1 MYIILFSKDKYL
13 SLMIIFDSYDLKYK
27 TPFGAVETDSEI
39 NFCVM
44 VSSQVNAEFVNLVI
58 RDDKSVTHRL
68 CKVEQKD
75 DYDVFRGKLTIFKAG
90 LYRYRFEI
98 VKSDGIMLFAGTPDG
113 HTAAIGDWLDEWH
126 LCIYEKDFYTSDIK
140 KGAVM
145 YQIFPDRFYKAEGVD
160 TSGAKNER
168 IVHKNWNDRPM
179 CFYDCDDFKCND
191 FFMGNLKGIEQKL
204 DYLKS
209 LGVTHIYLNPIFE
222 SAQNHR
228 YCTSDYLNIDPYL
241 GTVDDFK
248 SLCKS
253 AHDYDIKIIID
264 GVFSHTGDDSIYF
277 NKYKNYGNGGA
288 YNDKASPYYPWY
300 TFKSSRDDYECW
312 WGFETLP
319 NVNETNESF
328 LEFITGQNG
337 VLHFWQDM
345 GADGFRLDVADEL
358 PDEFLSALRKC
369 VKQKNKDAL
378 IIGEVWENAV
388 TKHSYGA
395 QRRFLLGSQCDS
407 VMNYPFLNAITDYV
421 ISGKAEDFYKTVME
435 IMDMYPAPAIKC
447 LMNSIST
454 HDTSRAI
461 NRLGCDFTPEKR
473 HQSTTTLSD
482 EQYRLGEHRLMS
494 AVAIQYT
501 LPGIPCL
508 YYGDEA
514 GLEGFGD
521 PSCRK
526 TYPWENENDKLLKL
540 HQELG
545 IIRKEYASEFD
556 KDIIFQQYS
565 DKIVKYK
572 RGKLRI
578 TINGSA
584 DTIHADTEP
593 IWSYLY
599 DGELLP
605 GGVMIEKV
613 N

>member
-1 MYIILFSKDKYL
+1 
-13 SLMIIFDSYDLKYK
+13 MIIFDSYDLKYK
-27 TPFGAVETDSEI
+27 KPFGAVKTDSETM
-39 NFCVM
+39 FYVM
-44 VSSQVNAEFVNLVI
+44 VLSDIHAEFVNLVI
-58 RDDKSVTHRL
+58 RNNKSVTHRL
-68 CKVEQKD
+68 CKSGQKD
-75 DYDVFRGKLTIFKAG
+75 GYDVFEGKVTLSTAG

-98 VKSDGIMLFAGTPDG
+98 VKGDGIMLFSGTPDG
-113 HTAAIGDWLDEWH
+113 HRAAIGDWLDEWY
-126 LCIYEKDFYTSDIK
+126 LCVYDKDFYTSDIK
-140 KGAVM
+140 SGAVM
-145 YQIFPDRFYKAEGVD
+145 YQIFPDRFFKADGVD

-168 IVHKNWNDRPM
+168 IIHKNWFERPM

-241 GTVDDFK
+241 GTVSDFK

-253 AHDYDIKIIID
+253 AHEYDIKIIID

-277 NKYKNYGNGGA
+277 NKYKNYGDGGA
-288 YNDKASPYYPWY
+288 YNDKNSPYYPWY
-300 TFKSSRDDYECW
+300 TFKKNRDDYDCW
-312 WGFETLP
+312 WGFKTLP

-328 LEFITGQNG
+328 LQFITGENG
-337 VLHFWQDM
+337 VLNFWQDM
-345 GADGFRLDVADEL
+345 GADGVRLDVADEL
-358 PDEFLSALRKC
+358 PDEFLKALRKS
-369 VKQKNKDAL
+369 VKQKDKDAL

-395 QRRFLLGSQCDS
+395 QRKFLLGDQCDS
-407 VMNYPFLNAITDYV
+407 VMNYPFLNAITDFV
-421 ISGKAEDFYKTVME
+421 VSGNAENFYKAVME
-435 IMDMYPAPAIKC
+435 IMDMYPPPAIKC

-461 NRLGCDFTPEKR
+461 NRLGSHLTPEKR
-473 HQSTTTLSD
+473 YQATTALTD
-482 EQYRLGEHRLMS
+482 EQYSLGEHRLMS
-494 AVAIQYT
+494 AAALQYT

-514 GLEGFGD
+514 GLQGFGD

-526 TYPWENENDKLLKL
+526 TYPWGNENDKLLKL
-540 HQELG
+540 HRQLG
-545 IIRKEYASEFD
+545 IIRKEYAKEFD
-556 KDIIFQQYS
+556 SDIVFEQYS
-565 DKIVKYK
+565 DKIIKYK
-572 RGKLRI
+572 RGKLRVI
-578 TINGSA
+578 VNGSPN
-584 DTIHADTEP
+584 TIKTDGKP

-599 DGELLP
+599 EAELLP
-605 GGVMIEKV
+605 GGVMIEEV

>member
-1 MYIILFSKDKYL
+1 MV
-13 SLMIIFDSYDLKYK
+13 IFDSYNSEYK
-27 TPFGAVETDSEI
+27 SPFGAVKTENNTTFRISVLSDI
-39 NFCVM
+39 H
-44 VSSQVNAEFVNLVI
+44 AEFVNLVI
-58 RDDKSVTHRL
+58 RKEDSATHRL
-68 CKVEQKD
+68 SKVRNED
-75 DYDVFRGKLTIFKAG
+75 GYDIFEGTVTIATAG

-98 VKSDGIMLFAGTPDG
+98 VKSDGVMLFCGTPDG
-113 HTAAIGDWLDEWH
+113 HRAAIGDWLDEWH
-126 LCIYEKDFYTSDIK
+126 LCVYDKDFYTSDVK
-140 KGAVM
+140 SGAVM
-145 YQIFPDRFYKAEGVD
+145 YQIFPDRFYKADGVD

-168 IVHKNWNDRPM
+168 IIHSDWSERPM
-179 CFYDCDDFKCND
+179 CCYDCDEFKCND

-241 GTVDDFK
+241 GTVSDFK
-248 SLCKS
+248 SLCKK

-277 NKYKNYGNGGA
+277 NKYKNYGDGGA
-288 YNDKASPYYPWY
+288 YNDANSPYYPWY
-300 TFKSSRDDYECW
+300 TFKKNRDDYECW
-312 WGFETLP
+312 WGFKTLP

-328 LEFITGQNG
+328 LEFITGKNG
-337 VLHFWQDM
+337 VLSFWQSL

-358 PDEFLSALRKC
+358 PDKFLQSLRKR
-369 VKQKNKDAL
+369 VKQNDKDAL

-395 QRRFLLGSQCDS
+395 QREFLLGHQCDS
-407 VMNYPFLNAITDYV
+407 VMNYPFLNAITDFV
-421 ISGKAEDFYKTVME
+421 VTGNAEGFYKSVME

-461 NRLGCDFTPEKR
+461 NRLGSHLTPEKR
-473 HQSTTTLSD
+473 YQATTTLTG
-482 EQYRLGEHRLMS
+482 EQYSLGQHRFMS
-494 AVAIQYT
+494 AAALQYT

-526 TYPWENENDKLLKL
+526 TYPWGNENDKLLNL
-540 HQELG
+540 HKQLG
-545 IIRKEYASEFD
+545 IIRKNHAKEFD
-556 KDIIFQQYS
+556 SDIVFEQYS
-565 DKIVKYK
+565 DNIIKYR

-578 TINGSA
+578 IANGSPKSVKT
-584 DTIHADTEP
+584 DGKP

-599 DGELLP
+599 ETELAP
-605 GGVMIEKV
+605 GGVMIEEAI
-613 N
+613 